1 MRMKLNSMCYRV
13 LDACTGM
20 HIHIKTQV
28 SREAYR
34 YLTACSDQYIY
45 TQYQEILPQYLVK
58 KKKGTRLTEL
68 LRWSIRIVQHMYM
81 CKCM

>member
-1 MRMKLNSMCYRV
+1 MYWYAYV
-13 LDACTGM
+13 
-20 HIHIKTQV
+20 HIKTQV

-58 KKKGTRLTEL
+58 K
-68 LRWSIRIVQHMYM
+68 IRNTSDRATHVVNPNRPTYVHV
-81 CKCM
+81 